1 MQFFLEIIKF
11 IVLSLLIVI
20 ISKYV
25 LVVVLRKLAEALD
38 LTPKTVGNI
47 AGAATSVPELLTVSF
62 SAIAGFT
69 GASAFNIL
77 SSNIINLIQYLFAI
91 FLNKNQTE
99 LRNKALK
106 IDIGIVIITIVIPIL
121 ILISGIA
128 YNLAII
134 PAFILLMILCYFINS
149 NAHKLYLKS
158 EDTQLNNQIKKEAK
172 WVKGKRKII
181 VKYTILLLIS
191 TVILYIIGNWLSTNL
206 TNLCNKFMVPEYILG
221 IALGFI
227 TSIPELITFFE
238 SQSYYKETKQSELG
252 VVEATN
258 NLLTSNVSNLFIIQT
273 IGIILFAIF
282 N

>member
-1 MQFFLEIIKF
+1 MNLFFEILKF
-11 IVLSLLIVI
+11 IILSLLIVI

-25 LVVVLRKLAEALD
+25 LVTVLRKLAEALN
-38 LTPKTVGNI
+38 LKPKTVGNI

-69 GASAFNIL
+69 GASSYNIL

-91 FLNKNQTE
+91 FLNKNQNQ
-99 LRNKALK
+99 LKNRALK
-106 IDIGIVIITIVIPIL
+106 IDLVIVGVTIIIPIVL
-121 ILISGIA
+121 MSTNIE
-128 YNLAII
+128 YNLAIV
-134 PAFILLMILCYFINS
+134 PALILLMILSYFINS

-158 EDTQLNNQIKKEAK
+158 EDLELDEQITKEAR

-181 VKYTILLLIS
+181 IKYIVFLIFS
-191 TVILYIIGNWLSTNL
+191 AVALYVIGNLLSNNL
-206 TNLCNKFMVPEYILG
+206 TKLCEKFMVSEIVLG

-238 SQSYYKETKQSELG
+238 SQKHYKKIEEKLG
-252 VVEATN
+252 VIEATN

-273 IGIILFAIF
+273 IGIILFSIF